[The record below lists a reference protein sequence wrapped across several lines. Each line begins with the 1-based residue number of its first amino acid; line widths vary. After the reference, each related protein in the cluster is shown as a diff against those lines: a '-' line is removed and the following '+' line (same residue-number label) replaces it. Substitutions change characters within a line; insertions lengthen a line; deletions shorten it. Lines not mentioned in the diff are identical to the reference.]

1 MVQAEVAVQNYA
13 GIHVR
18 PSGLIIQAVAGYAG
32 NISVEGKEMVTDLT
46 NIMDLIAMGLC
57 KGDHVRISVD
67 GPNEGE
73 MLSTL
78 TDLFGKNYDF
88 PPRGG

>member
-1 MVQAEVAVQNYA
+1 MVQAEVTVQNYA

-18 PSGLIIQAVAGYAG
+18 PSGLIIQAAAGYPG
-32 NISVEGKEMVTDLT
+32 SISVEGTGMVTDLT
-46 NIMDLIAMGLC
+46 NVMGLIAMGLC
-57 KGDHVRISVD
+57 QGDRVRISVD
-67 GPNEGE
+67 GPNEEE
-73 MLSTL
+73 MLSIF